1 MTAEHE
7 KMSGRQR
14 RQIRRLA
21 RIHGM
26 RSVNQAVADVA
37 GVRRRDVRKRGVTN
51 YEAAMTIRSL
61 GVGTSMAHLSGHDAH
76 RRPWI
81 LGALVVALVA
91 FVAAQFYWWAW
102 FVVVLALLGTGY
114 LCYLA
119 VREFAET
126 YLWRVSRGNRREKFG
141 TTEEWENYDEVQ

>member
-1 MTAEHE
+1 MATDR
-7 KMSGRQR
+7 KNMSGRQR

-37 GVRRRDVRKRGVTN
+37 GVRRRDIRRRGATDL
-51 YEAAMTIRSL
+51 EAAMTIRNLS
-61 GVGTSMAHLSGHDAH
+61 VGTSMSHLSGHDAH

-91 FVAAQFYWWAW
+91 FVAAQFYWWTW
-102 FVVVLALLGTGY
+102 FVVVIALLGAGY
-114 LCYLA
+114 LCYRA
-119 VREFAET
+119 VREFAEI
-126 YLWRVSRGNRREKFG
+126 YLWRASRRNRRERFS
-141 TTEEWENYDEVQ
+141 TTEEWGGYDEV